1 MNDNH
6 TGRERTGFDVY
17 VLSWVALVIL
27 TAITVTVAGMHLGK
41 LSVFT
46 AVIIAA
52 VKATVV
58 LFFFMHLKYEK
69 PLFRTMVCIAL
80 GALVVFIGLT
90 FTDILYR

>member
-1 MNDNH
+1 MNDSG
-6 TGRERTGFDVY
+6 TEREPTGFNVY
-17 VLSWVALVIL
+17 LLSWVALLVL

-52 VKATVV
+52 VKAAVV

-69 PLFRTMVCIAL
+69 PLFRTMACVAL

>member
-1 MNDNH
+1 MKDNH
-6 TGRERTGFDVY
+6 TERGRTGIDVY
-17 VLSWVALVIL
+17 VRSWVALLVL
-27 TAITVTVAGMHLGK
+27 TAITVTVSGMHLGK

-46 AVIIAA
+46 AIVIAA
-52 VKATVV
+52 AKATVV

-69 PLFRTMVCIAL
+69 PLFRTMVCVAL